1 MNRENTEGIRLQKV
15 LAQAGV
21 GSRRA
26 CEDLIDEG
34 RVSINGEVVRE
45 QGVRVIVKDVEI
57 RVDGVLIAEEADLV
71 VLALNKPRGVLT
83 TMQDELGRECVGDF
97 VQDRPER
104 LFHVGRLDA
113 DTEGLLFLTN
123 DGQLANHLT
132 HPTFGVT
139 KTYFVVI
146 PGPVPGDLGKR
157 LKAGIALEDGLA
169 RFDSFRVVDANKSD
183 ALVEVVL
190 HEGRHRIVRRVFE
203 ELDMPVKNLI
213 RTAVGPITLGDM
225 KPGHLR
231 RLSHTELRSLRSAAG
246 M

>member
-1 MNRENTEGIRLQKV
+1 
-15 LAQAGV
+15 
-21 GSRRA
+21 
-26 CEDLIDEG
+26 
-34 RVSINGEVVRE
+34 
-45 QGVRVIVKDVEI
+45 
-57 RVDGVLIAEEADLV
+57 
-71 VLALNKPRGVLT
+71 
-83 TMQDELGRECVGDF
+83 
-97 VQDRPER
+97 
-104 LFHVGRLDA
+104 
-113 DTEGLLFLTN
+113 
-123 DGQLANHLT
+123 
-132 HPTFGVT
+132 
-139 KTYFVVI
+139 
-146 PGPVPGDLGKR
+146 